1 MTEVHGQPSNLDIN
15 LLDEELIAVAS
26 SIPTTLGGGNKGH
39 AGMLLSV
46 VNHDSLLPGTPVINP
61 ANPGVYP
68 AGVTAANCSQMEAE
82 HKAEVK
88 QFETFVGVGLGLKD
102 LIQKAIGK
110 DYLLELKQERVAYLN
125 VTPMQLL
132 IHLVIAGEML
142 FLLTSQS

>member
-125 VTPMQLL
+125 VTPMQML